1 MQKQA
6 DEGGGGFLSSRNQ
19 SRQVT
24 IPVVRLSGLVSGDR
38 LFLSG
43 ALDLFILP
51 SDGGGGYALICAA
64 VSITAA
70 FHSVSS
76 CTEKKE
82 KKKNHCF
89 MCVCACMGA
98 RACETELG
106 DMVQ

>member
-1 MQKQA
+1 MGGW
-6 DEGGGGFLSSRNQ
+6 GGGILSSRNQ

-51 SDGGGGYALICAA
+51 SDGGGGGGDALICAA

-76 CTEKKE
+76 CTEKK
-82 KKKNHCF
+82 KKIIVL
-89 MCVCACMGA
+89 CVCVRAWV